1 MKAKNRTLKTILS
14 ILVII
19 LISLISFMGI
29 FVKDKN
35 RMKNILPD
43 YELGM
48 DFKGGRVFNIK
59 PDETVNTKYYDS
71 EGKEVE
77 SSSIDESKKDEYTK
91 EETPVNSKDS
101 LNDENYEKVKKIV
114 EERLNLLSVKEYEIR
129 KSSSNGEIYVTIP
142 EDSNTDTIVSEMTP
156 RGEFKIIDSED
167 KRVLLTNNDIKDV
180 KVGYGN
186 TTSGTSVFIN
196 IQFNKEGTEKFKN
209 ITNTYVQTTKTV
221 EQEGEEA
228 KEETV
233 TKEISIK
240 IDDTALL
247 STHFSEQVTNGLLQL
262 SVGSSANS
270 TTDKLKEYL
279 QEATSMAA
287 LLDSGKMPVVYQ
299 VEQNKYIL
307 SEVTQDV
314 IAKVIVASIIVLT
327 LAIIYLI
334 IKYKGK
340 GILAGISIIGYV
352 ALLLLAIRY
361 ANVEVS
367 IAGVIEILFSTL
379 INYMLVVSMLKEEK
393 INNAIKKY
401 SLILIPTL
409 VIAIAFTFANIAV
422 GTVLFWGIAIAMLYN
437 ISITNLL
444 LRD

>member
-1 MKAKNRTLKTILS
+1 MKKFKGLKITVIVL
-14 ILVII
+14 LII
-19 LISLISFMGI
+19 LLSMVSFIGI
-29 FVKDKN
+29 YVQDKN
-35 RMKNILPD
+35 QVKNILPGYILSRD
-43 YELGM
+43 LKGHRRIELKVN
-48 DFKGGRVFNIK
+48 DEVKETKKYDADNNLITDDTTEVARTEEIK
-59 PDETVNTKYYDS
+59 
-71 EGKEVE
+71 
-77 SSSIDESKKDEYTK
+77 
-91 EETPVNSKDS
+91 VNSEEILTK
-101 LNDENYEKVKKIV
+101 ENYEASKKII
-114 EERLNLLSVKEYEIR
+114 EKRLEKMQVNNYDIRQNLENE
-129 KSSSNGEIYVTIP
+129 TIILELP
-142 EDSNTDTIVSEMTP
+142 EDDNTDRIVGQLSLQGKFEIVDKDTNEVLMT
-156 RGEFKIIDSED
+156 
-167 KRVLLTNNDIKDV
+167 NDDLKSV
-180 KVGYGN
+180 QSRYG
-186 TTSGTSVFIN
+186 TTSSGTTSIVLN

-240 IDDTALL
+240 IDDTTLL
-247 STHFSEQVTNGLLQL
+247 STYFSEQITNGLLQL
-262 SVGSSANS
+262 SVGSSTNS
-270 TTDKLKEYL
+270 TTEELQEYAK
-279 QEATSMAA
+279 EATSMAA
-287 LLDSGKMPVVYQ
+287 LLDSGKMPIVYE

-314 IAKVIVASIIVLT
+314 ITKVIVASIIVLT

-352 ALLLLAIRY
+352 ALLLLVIRY
-361 ANVEVS
+361 TNVEVS
-367 IAGVIEILFSTL
+367 IAGIIEILFSTL

-409 VIAIAFTFANIAV
+409 AIAIAFTFANIAV
-422 GTVLFWGIAIAMLYN
+422 GIVLFWGIVIAILYN

>member
-1 MKAKNRTLKTILS
+1 MKKFKGLKITVIVL
-14 ILVII
+14 LII
-19 LISLISFMGI
+19 LLSMVSFIGI
-29 FVKDKN
+29 YVQDKN
-35 RMKNILPD
+35 QVKNILPGYILSRD
-43 YELGM
+43 LKGHRRIELKVN
-48 DFKGGRVFNIK
+48 DEVKETKKYDADNNLITDDTTEVARTEEIK
-59 PDETVNTKYYDS
+59 
-71 EGKEVE
+71 
-77 SSSIDESKKDEYTK
+77 
-91 EETPVNSKDS
+91 VNSEEILTK
-101 LNDENYEKVKKIV
+101 ENYEASKKII
-114 EERLNLLSVKEYEIR
+114 EKRLEKMQVNNYDIRQNLE
-129 KSSSNGEIYVTIP
+129 NGTIILELP
-142 EDSNTDTIVSEMTP
+142 EDDNTDRTVGQLSLQGKFEIVDKDTNEVLMT
-156 RGEFKIIDSED
+156 
-167 KRVLLTNNDIKDV
+167 NDDLKSV
-180 KVGYGN
+180 QSKYG
-186 TTSGTSVFIN
+186 TTSSGTTSIVLN

>member
-1 MKAKNRTLKTILS
+1 MKKFKGLKITVIVL
-14 ILVII
+14 LII
-19 LISLISFMGI
+19 LLSMVSFIGI
-29 FVKDKN
+29 YVQDKN
-35 RMKNILPD
+35 QVKNILPEYILSRD
-43 YELGM
+43 LKGHRRIELKVN
-48 DFKGGRVFNIK
+48 DEVKETKKYDADNNLITDDTTEVARTEEIK
-59 PDETVNTKYYDS
+59 
-71 EGKEVE
+71 
-77 SSSIDESKKDEYTK
+77 
-91 EETPVNSKDS
+91 VNSEEILTK
-101 LNDENYEKVKKIV
+101 ENYEASKKII
-114 EERLNLLSVKEYEIR
+114 EKRLEKMQVNNYDIRQNLE
-129 KSSSNGEIYVTIP
+129 NGTIILELP
-142 EDSNTDTIVSEMTP
+142 EDDNTDRTVGQLSLQGKFEIVDKDTNEVLMT
-156 RGEFKIIDSED
+156 
-167 KRVLLTNNDIKDV
+167 NDDLKSV
-180 KVGYGN
+180 QSKYG
-186 TTSGTSVFIN
+186 TTSSGTTSIVLN

-287 LLDSGKMPVVYQ
+287 LLDSGKMPIVYE

-314 IAKVIVASIIVLT
+314 IEKGIVVSIIVLT

-367 IAGVIEILFSTL
+367 IAGIIEILFSTL

>member
-1 MKAKNRTLKTILS
+1 MKKIKGLKITVIVL
-14 ILVII
+14 LII
-19 LISLISFMGI
+19 LLSMVSFIGI
-29 FVKDKN
+29 YVQDKN
-35 RMKNILPD
+35 QVKNILPE
-43 YELGM
+43 YILSREL
-48 DFKGGRVFNIK
+48 KGHRRIELKVNDEIK
-59 PDETVNTKYYDS
+59 ETKKYDADNNLITDDTT
-71 EGKEVE
+71 EVAR
-77 SSSIDESKKDEYTK
+77 T
-91 EETPVNSKDS
+91 EEIKVNSEEMLTK
-101 LNDENYEKVKKIV
+101 ENYEASKKVIEKRL
-114 EERLNLLSVKEYEIR
+114 EEMQVNNYDIRQNLE
-129 KSSSNGEIYVTIP
+129 NGTIILELP
-142 EDSNTDTIVSEMTP
+142 EDDNTDRTVGQLSLQGKFE
-156 RGEFKIIDSED
+156 IIDKDTNE
-167 KRVLLTNNDIKDV
+167 VLMTNDDLKSV
-180 KVGYGN
+180 QSRYG
-186 TTSGTSVFIN
+186 TTSSGTTSIVLN
-196 IQFNKEGTEKFKN
+196 IQFNKEGTGKFKN
-209 ITNTYVQTTKTV
+209 ITNTYIQTTKTV

-228 KEETV
+228 KEETE

-240 IDDTALL
+240 IDDTTLL
-247 STHFSEQVTNGLLQL
+247 STYFSEQVTNGLLQL
-262 SVGSSANS
+262 SVGSSTNS
-270 TTDKLKEYL
+270 TTEELQEYAK
-279 QEATSMAA
+279 EATSMAA
-287 LLDSGKMPVVYQ
+287 LLDSGKMPIVYE

-314 IAKVIVASIIVLT
+314 IEKVIVVSIIVLT

-422 GTVLFWGIAIAMLYN
+422 GIVLFWGIVIAMLYN
-437 ISITNLL
+437 ISVTNLL

>member
-1 MKAKNRTLKTILS
+1 MKKFKGLKITVIVL
-14 ILVII
+14 LII
-19 LISLISFMGI
+19 LLSMVSFIGI
-29 FVKDKN
+29 YVQDKN
-35 RMKNILPD
+35 QVKNILPEYILSRD
-43 YELGM
+43 LKGHRRIELKVN
-48 DFKGGRVFNIK
+48 DEVKETKKYDADNNLITDDTTEVARTEEIK
-59 PDETVNTKYYDS
+59 
-71 EGKEVE
+71 
-77 SSSIDESKKDEYTK
+77 
-91 EETPVNSKDS
+91 VNSEEMLTK
-101 LNDENYEKVKKIV
+101 ENYEASKKVIEK
-114 EERLNLLSVKEYEIR
+114 RLKEMQVNNYDIRQNLE
-129 KSSSNGEIYVTIP
+129 NGTIILELP
-142 EDSNTDTIVSEMTP
+142 EDDNTDRTVGQLSLQGKFEIVDKDTNEVLMT
-156 RGEFKIIDSED
+156 
-167 KRVLLTNNDIKDV
+167 NDDLKSV
-180 KVGYGN
+180 QSRYG
-186 TTSGTSVFIN
+186 TTSSGTTSIVLN

-209 ITNTYVQTTKTV
+209 ITNTYIQTTKTV

-240 IDDTALL
+240 IDDTTLL
-247 STHFSEQVTNGLLQL
+247 STYFSEQVTNGLLQL
-262 SVGSSANS
+262 SVGSSTNS
-270 TTDKLKEYL
+270 TTEELQEYAK
-279 QEATSMAA
+279 EATSMAA
-287 LLDSGKMPVVYQ
+287 LLDSGKMPIVYE

-307 SEVTQDV
+307 SEITQDV
-314 IAKVIVASIIVLT
+314 VAKVIVVSIIVLT

-367 IAGVIEILFSTL
+367 IAGIIEILFSTL

-401 SLILIPTL
+401 SLILIPTV

-422 GTVLFWGIAIAMLYN
+422 GIVLFWGIVIAMLYN

>member
-1 MKAKNRTLKTILS
+1 MKKFKGLKITVIVL
-14 ILVII
+14 LII
-19 LISLISFMGI
+19 LLSMVSFIGI
-29 FVKDKN
+29 YVQDKN
-35 RMKNILPD
+35 QVKNILPEYILSRD
-43 YELGM
+43 LKGHRRIELKVN
-48 DFKGGRVFNIK
+48 DEVKETKKYDADNNLITDDTTEVARTEEIK
-59 PDETVNTKYYDS
+59 
-71 EGKEVE
+71 
-77 SSSIDESKKDEYTK
+77 
-91 EETPVNSKDS
+91 VNSEEILTK
-101 LNDENYEKVKKIV
+101 ENYEASKKVIEKRL
-114 EERLNLLSVKEYEIR
+114 EEMQVNNYDIRQNLE
-129 KSSSNGEIYVTIP
+129 NGTIILELP
-142 EDSNTDTIVSEMTP
+142 EDDNTDRIVGQLSLQGKFE
-156 RGEFKIIDSED
+156 IIDKDTNE
-167 KRVLLTNNDIKDV
+167 VLMTNDDLKSV
-180 KVGYGN
+180 QSRYG
-186 TTSGTSVFIN
+186 TTSSGTTSIVLN

-221 EQEGEEA
+221 EQEEGEEA
-228 KEETV
+228 KEETE

-240 IDDTALL
+240 IDDTTLL
-247 STHFSEQVTNGLLQL
+247 STYFSEQVTNGLLQL
-262 SVGSSANS
+262 SVGSSTNS
-270 TTDKLKEYL
+270 TTEELQEYAK
-279 QEATSMAA
+279 EATSMAA
-287 LLDSGKMPVVYQ
+287 LLDSGKMPIVYE

-314 IAKVIVASIIVLT
+314 IEKVIVVSIIVLT

-367 IAGVIEILFSTL
+367 IAGIIEILFSTL

-401 SLILIPTL
+401 SFILIPTV

-422 GTVLFWGIAIAMLYN
+422 GIVLFWGIVIAMLYN
-437 ISITNLL
+437 ISVTNLL

>member
-1 MKAKNRTLKTILS
+1 MKKFKGLKITVIVLLIILLS
-14 ILVII
+14 I
-19 LISLISFMGI
+19 ISFIGI
-29 FVKDKN
+29 YVQDKN
-35 RMKNILPD
+35 QVKNILPEYILSRD
-43 YELGM
+43 LKGHRRIEL
-48 DFKGGRVFNIK
+48 KVN
-59 PDETVNTKYYDS
+59 DE
-71 EGKEVE
+71 
-77 SSSIDESKKDEYTK
+77 I
-91 EETPVNSKDS
+91 EETKKYDVDDNLISDDDTETGVARTEEIKVNSEEILTK
-101 LNDENYEKVKKIV
+101 ENYEASKKVIEKRL
-114 EERLNLLSVKEYEIR
+114 EEMQVNNYDIRQNLE
-129 KSSSNGEIYVTIP
+129 NGTIILELP
-142 EDSNTDTIVSEMTP
+142 EDDNTDSIVGQLSLQGKFE
-156 RGEFKIIDSED
+156 IIDKDTNE
-167 KRVLLTNNDIKDV
+167 VLMTNDDLKSV
-180 KVGYGN
+180 QSRYG
-186 TTSGTSVFIN
+186 TTSSGTTSIVLN

-228 KEETV
+228 NEETE

-240 IDDTALL
+240 IDDTTLL
-247 STHFSEQVTNGLLQL
+247 STYFSEQVTNGLLQL
-262 SVGSSANS
+262 SVGSSTNS
-270 TTDKLKEYL
+270 TTEEL
-279 QEATSMAA
+279 QEYAKEASSMAA
-287 LLDSGKMPVVYQ
+287 LLDSGKMPIVYE

-314 IAKVIVASIIVLT
+314 IEKVIVASIIVLT

-367 IAGVIEILFSTL
+367 IAGIIEILFSTL
-379 INYMLVVSMLKEEK
+379 INYMLVVSVLKEEK

-422 GTVLFWGIAIAMLYN
+422 GTVLFWGIVITMLYN
-437 ISITNLL
+437 ISIVKLL

>member
-1 MKAKNRTLKTILS
+1 MKKFKGLKITVIVL
-14 ILVII
+14 LII
-19 LISLISFMGI
+19 LLSMVSFIGI
-29 FVKDKN
+29 YVQDKN
-35 RMKNILPD
+35 QVKNILPEYILSRD
-43 YELGM
+43 LKGHRRIELKVN
-48 DFKGGRVFNIK
+48 DEVKETKKYDADNNLITDDTTEVARTEEIK
-59 PDETVNTKYYDS
+59 
-71 EGKEVE
+71 
-77 SSSIDESKKDEYTK
+77 
-91 EETPVNSKDS
+91 VNSEEILTK
-101 LNDENYEKVKKIV
+101 ENYEASKKVIEKRL
-114 EERLNLLSVKEYEIR
+114 EEMQVNNYDIRQNLE
-129 KSSSNGEIYVTIP
+129 NGTIILELP
-142 EDSNTDTIVSEMTP
+142 EDNNTDRIVGQLSLQGKFEIVDKDTNEVLMT
-156 RGEFKIIDSED
+156 
-167 KRVLLTNNDIKDV
+167 NDDLKSV
-180 KVGYGN
+180 QSRYG
-186 TTSGTSVFIN
+186 TTSSGTTSIVLN

-240 IDDTALL
+240 IDDTTLL
-247 STHFSEQVTNGLLQL
+247 STYFSEQITNGLLQL
-262 SVGSSANS
+262 SVGSSTNS
-270 TTDKLKEYL
+270 TTEELQEYAK
-279 QEATSMAA
+279 EATSMAA
-287 LLDSGKMPVVYQ
+287 LLDSGKMPIVYE

-352 ALLLLAIRY
+352 ALLLLVIRY
-361 ANVEVS
+361 ANVELS
-367 IAGVIEILFSTL
+367 IAGIIEILFSTL

-409 VIAIAFTFANIAV
+409 AIAIAFTFANIAV
-422 GTVLFWGIAIAMLYN
+422 GIVLFWGIVIAILYN

>member
-1 MKAKNRTLKTILS
+1 MKKFKGLKITVIVL
-14 ILVII
+14 LII
-19 LISLISFMGI
+19 LLSMVSFIGI
-29 FVKDKN
+29 YVQDKN
-35 RMKNILPD
+35 QVKNILPEYILSRD
-43 YELGM
+43 LKGHRRIEL
-48 DFKGGRVFNIK
+48 KV
-59 PDETVNTKYYDS
+59 
-71 EGKEVE
+71 
-77 SSSIDESKKDEYTK
+77 KDEVKETK
-91 EETPVNSKDS
+91 KYDADNNLITDDTTEVARTEKIKVNSEEILTK
-101 LNDENYEKVKKIV
+101 ENYEASKKVIEKRL
-114 EERLNLLSVKEYEIR
+114 EEMQVNNYDIRQNLE
-129 KSSSNGEIYVTIP
+129 NGTIILELP
-142 EDSNTDTIVSEMTP
+142 EDDNTDRTVGQLSLQGKFE
-156 RGEFKIIDSED
+156 IIDKDTNE
-167 KRVLLTNNDIKDV
+167 VLMTNDDLKSV
-180 KVGYGN
+180 QSRYG
-186 TTSGTSVFIN
+186 TTSSGTTSIVLN

-209 ITNTYVQTTKTV
+209 ITSTYVQTTKTV

-240 IDDTALL
+240 IDDTTLL

-270 TTDKLKEYL
+270 TTEELQEYAK
-279 QEATSMAA
+279 EATSMAA
-287 LLDSGKMPVVYQ
+287 LLDSGKMPIVYE

-307 SEVTQDV
+307 SEITQDV
-314 IAKVIVASIIVLT
+314 VAKVIVVSIIVLT

-367 IAGVIEILFSTL
+367 IAGIIEILFSTL

-422 GTVLFWGIAIAMLYN
+422 GIVLFWGIVIAILYN

>member
-1 MKAKNRTLKTILS
+1 MKKFKGLKITVIVLLIILLS
-14 ILVII
+14 I
-19 LISLISFMGI
+19 ISFIGI
-29 FVKDKN
+29 YVQDKSQV
-35 RMKNILPD
+35 KNILPEYILSRD
-43 YELGM
+43 LKGHRRIEL
-48 DFKGGRVFNIK
+48 KVN
-59 PDETVNTKYYDS
+59 DE
-71 EGKEVE
+71 
-77 SSSIDESKKDEYTK
+77 I
-91 EETPVNSKDS
+91 EETKKYDVDDNLISDDDTETAVARTEEIKVNSEEILTK
-101 LNDENYEKVKKIV
+101 ENYEASKKVIEKRL
-114 EERLNLLSVKEYEIR
+114 EEMQVNNYDIRQNLE
-129 KSSSNGEIYVTIP
+129 NGTIILELP
-142 EDSNTDTIVSEMTP
+142 EDDNTDSIVGQLSLQGKFE
-156 RGEFKIIDSED
+156 IIDKDTYE
-167 KRVLLTNNDIKDV
+167 VLMTNDDLKSV
-180 KVGYGN
+180 QSRYG
-186 TTSGTSVFIN
+186 TTSSGTTSIVLN

-228 KEETV
+228 KEETE

-240 IDDTALL
+240 IDDTTLL
-247 STHFSEQVTNGLLQL
+247 STYFSEQVTNGLLQL
-262 SVGSSANS
+262 SVGSSTNS
-270 TTDKLKEYL
+270 TTEEL
-279 QEATSMAA
+279 QEYAKEASSMAA
-287 LLDSGKMPVVYQ
+287 LLDSGKMPIVYE

-314 IAKVIVASIIVLT
+314 IEKVIVASIIVLT

-367 IAGVIEILFSTL
+367 IAGIVEILFSTL
-379 INYMLVVSMLKEEK
+379 INYMLVVSVLKEEK

-422 GTVLFWGIAIAMLYN
+422 GTVLFWGIVITMLYN
-437 ISITNLL
+437 ISIVKLL

>member
-1 MKAKNRTLKTILS
+1 MKKFKGLKITVIVL
-14 ILVII
+14 LII
-19 LISLISFMGI
+19 LLSMVSFIGI
-29 FVKDKN
+29 YVQDKN
-35 RMKNILPD
+35 QVKNILPEYILSRD
-43 YELGM
+43 LKGHRRIELKVN
-48 DFKGGRVFNIK
+48 DEVKETKKYDADNNLITDDTTEVARTEEIK
-59 PDETVNTKYYDS
+59 
-71 EGKEVE
+71 
-77 SSSIDESKKDEYTK
+77 
-91 EETPVNSKDS
+91 VNSEEMLTK
-101 LNDENYEKVKKIV
+101 ENYEASKKVIEKRL
-114 EERLNLLSVKEYEIR
+114 EEMQVNNYDIRQNLE
-129 KSSSNGEIYVTIP
+129 NGTIILELP
-142 EDSNTDTIVSEMTP
+142 EDDNTDRTVGQLSLQGKFE
-156 RGEFKIIDSED
+156 IIDKDTNE
-167 KRVLLTNNDIKDV
+167 VLMTNDDLKSV
-180 KVGYGN
+180 QSRYG
-186 TTSGTSVFIN
+186 TTSSGTTSIVLN

-240 IDDTALL
+240 IDDTTLL

-270 TTDKLKEYL
+270 TTEELQEYAK
-279 QEATSMAA
+279 EATSMAA
-287 LLDSGKMPVVYQ
+287 LLDSGKMPIVYE

-307 SEVTQDV
+307 SEITQDV
-314 IAKVIVASIIVLT
+314 VAKVIVVSIIVLT

>member
-1 MKAKNRTLKTILS
+1 MKKFKGLKITVIVL
-14 ILVII
+14 LII
-19 LISLISFMGI
+19 LLSMVSFIGI
-29 FVKDKN
+29 YVQDKN
-35 RMKNILPD
+35 QVKNILPEYILSRD
-43 YELGM
+43 LKGHRRIELKVN
-48 DFKGGRVFNIK
+48 DEVKETKKYDADNNLITDDTTEVARTEEIK
-59 PDETVNTKYYDS
+59 
-71 EGKEVE
+71 
-77 SSSIDESKKDEYTK
+77 
-91 EETPVNSKDS
+91 VNSEEILTK
-101 LNDENYEKVKKIV
+101 ENYEASKKVIEKRL
-114 EERLNLLSVKEYEIR
+114 EEMQVNNYDIRQNLE
-129 KSSSNGEIYVTIP
+129 NGTIILELP
-142 EDSNTDTIVSEMTP
+142 EDDNTDRTVGQLSLQGKFE
-156 RGEFKIIDSED
+156 IIDKDTNE
-167 KRVLLTNNDIKDV
+167 VLMTNDDLKSV
-180 KVGYGN
+180 QSKYG
-186 TTSGTSVFIN
+186 TTSSGTTSIVLN

-240 IDDTALL
+240 IDDTTLL

-270 TTDKLKEYL
+270 TTEELQEYAK
-279 QEATSMAA
+279 EATSMAA
-287 LLDSGKMPVVYQ
+287 LLDSGKMPIVYE

-307 SEVTQDV
+307 SEITQDV
-314 IAKVIVASIIVLT
+314 VAKVIVVSIIVLT

-340 GILAGISIIGYV
+340 GILSGISIIGYV

-367 IAGVIEILFSTL
+367 IAGIIEILFSTL

-422 GTVLFWGIAIAMLYN
+422 GIVLFWGIVIAMLYN
-437 ISITNLL
+437 ISVTNLL

>member
-1 MKAKNRTLKTILS
+1 MKKFKGLKITVIVL
-14 ILVII
+14 LII
-19 LISLISFMGI
+19 LLSMVSFIGI
-29 FVKDKN
+29 YVQDKN
-35 RMKNILPD
+35 QVKNILPEYILSRD
-43 YELGM
+43 LKGHRRIELKVN
-48 DFKGGRVFNIK
+48 DEVKETKKYDADNNLITDDTTEVARTEEIK
-59 PDETVNTKYYDS
+59 
-71 EGKEVE
+71 
-77 SSSIDESKKDEYTK
+77 
-91 EETPVNSKDS
+91 VNSEEMLTK
-101 LNDENYEKVKKIV
+101 ENYEASKKVIEKRL
-114 EERLNLLSVKEYEIR
+114 EEMQVNNYDIRQNLE
-129 KSSSNGEIYVTIP
+129 NGTIILELP
-142 EDSNTDTIVSEMTP
+142 EDDNTDRTVGQLSLQGKFE
-156 RGEFKIIDSED
+156 IIDKDTNE
-167 KRVLLTNNDIKDV
+167 VLMTNDDLKSV
-180 KVGYGN
+180 QSRYG
-186 TTSGTSVFIN
+186 TTSSGTTSIVLN

-240 IDDTALL
+240 IDDTTLL

-270 TTDKLKEYL
+270 TTEELQEYAK
-279 QEATSMAA
+279 EATSMAA
-287 LLDSGKMPVVYQ
+287 LLDSGKMPIVYE

-307 SEVTQDV
+307 SEIAQDV
-314 IAKVIVASIIVLT
+314 VAKVIVVSIIVLT

-367 IAGVIEILFSTL
+367 IAGIIEILFSTL

-422 GTVLFWGIAIAMLYN
+422 GILLFWGIVIAMLYN
-437 ISITNLL
+437 ISVTNLL

>member
-1 MKAKNRTLKTILS
+1 MKKFKGLKITVIVL
-14 ILVII
+14 LII
-19 LISLISFMGI
+19 LLSMVSFIGI
-29 FVKDKN
+29 YVQDKN
-35 RMKNILPD
+35 QVKNILPEYILSRD
-43 YELGM
+43 LKGHRRIELKVN
-48 DFKGGRVFNIK
+48 DEVKETKKYDADNNLITDDTTEVARTEEIK
-59 PDETVNTKYYDS
+59 
-71 EGKEVE
+71 
-77 SSSIDESKKDEYTK
+77 
-91 EETPVNSKDS
+91 VNSEEILTK
-101 LNDENYEKVKKIV
+101 ENYEASKKVIEKRL
-114 EERLNLLSVKEYEIR
+114 EEMQVNNYDIRQNLEK
-129 KSSSNGEIYVTIP
+129 GTIILELP
-142 EDSNTDTIVSEMTP
+142 EDNNTDRIVGQLSLQGKFEIVDKDTNEVLMT
-156 RGEFKIIDSED
+156 
-167 KRVLLTNNDIKDV
+167 NDDLKSV
-180 KVGYGN
+180 QSRYG
-186 TTSGTSVFIN
+186 TTSSGTTSIVLN

-240 IDDTALL
+240 IDDTTLL
-247 STHFSEQVTNGLLQL
+247 STYFSEQITNGLLQL
-262 SVGSSANS
+262 SVGSSTNS
-270 TTDKLKEYL
+270 TTEELQEYAK
-279 QEATSMAA
+279 EATSMAA
-287 LLDSGKMPVVYQ
+287 LLDSGKMPIVYE

-314 IAKVIVASIIVLT
+314 IEKGIVVSIIVLT

-340 GILAGISIIGYV
+340 GILVGISIIGYV
-352 ALLLLAIRY
+352 ALLLLVIRY

-367 IAGVIEILFSTL
+367 IAGIIEILFSTL

-409 VIAIAFTFANIAV
+409 AIAIAFTFANIAV
-422 GTVLFWGIAIAMLYN
+422 GIVLFWGIVIAILYN

>member
-1 MKAKNRTLKTILS
+1 MKKFKGLKITVIVL
-14 ILVII
+14 LII
-19 LISLISFMGI
+19 LLSMVSFIGI
-29 FVKDKN
+29 YVQDKN
-35 RMKNILPD
+35 QVKNILPEYILSKD
-43 YELGM
+43 LKGHRRIELKVN
-48 DFKGGRVFNIK
+48 DEVKETKKYDADNNLITDDTTEVARTEEIK
-59 PDETVNTKYYDS
+59 
-71 EGKEVE
+71 
-77 SSSIDESKKDEYTK
+77 
-91 EETPVNSKDS
+91 VNSEEMLTK
-101 LNDENYEKVKKIV
+101 ENYEASKKVIEKRL
-114 EERLNLLSVKEYEIR
+114 EEMQVNNYDIRQNLE
-129 KSSSNGEIYVTIP
+129 NGTIILELP
-142 EDSNTDTIVSEMTP
+142 EDDNTDRTVGQLSLQGKFE
-156 RGEFKIIDSED
+156 IIDKDSNE
-167 KRVLLTNNDIKDV
+167 VLMTNDDLKSV
-180 KVGYGN
+180 QSRYG
-186 TTSGTSVFIN
+186 TTSSGTTSIVLN

-240 IDDTALL
+240 IDDTTLL

-270 TTDKLKEYL
+270 TTEELQEYAK
-279 QEATSMAA
+279 EATSMAA
-287 LLDSGKMPVVYQ
+287 LLDSGKMPIVYE

-307 SEVTQDV
+307 SEITQDV
-314 IAKVIVASIIVLT
+314 VAKVIVVSIIVLT

-367 IAGVIEILFSTL
+367 IAGIIEILFSTL

-422 GTVLFWGIAIAMLYN
+422 GTVLFWGIVIAMLYN
-437 ISITNLL
+437 ISVTNLL

>member
-1 MKAKNRTLKTILS
+1 MKKFKGLKITVIVL
-14 ILVII
+14 LII
-19 LISLISFMGI
+19 LLSMVSFIGI
-29 FVKDKN
+29 YVQDKN
-35 RMKNILPD
+35 QVKNILPEYILSRD
-43 YELGM
+43 LKGHRRIELKVN
-48 DFKGGRVFNIK
+48 DEVKETKKYDADNNLITDDTTEVARTEEIK
-59 PDETVNTKYYDS
+59 
-71 EGKEVE
+71 
-77 SSSIDESKKDEYTK
+77 
-91 EETPVNSKDS
+91 VNSEEILTK
-101 LNDENYEKVKKIV
+101 ENYEASKKVIEKRL
-114 EERLNLLSVKEYEIR
+114 EEMQVNNYDIRQNLE
-129 KSSSNGEIYVTIP
+129 NGTIILELP
-142 EDSNTDTIVSEMTP
+142 EDDNTDRIVGQLSLQGKFE
-156 RGEFKIIDSED
+156 IIDKDTNE
-167 KRVLLTNNDIKDV
+167 VLMTNDDLKSV
-180 KVGYGN
+180 QSRYG
-186 TTSGTSVFIN
+186 TTSSGTTSIVLN

-221 EQEGEEA
+221 EQEEGEEA
-228 KEETV
+228 KEETE

-240 IDDTALL
+240 IDDTTLL
-247 STHFSEQVTNGLLQL
+247 STYFSEQVTNGLLQL
-262 SVGSSANS
+262 SIGSSTNS
-270 TTDKLKEYL
+270 TTEELQEYAK
-279 QEATSMAA
+279 EATSMAA
-287 LLDSGKMPVVYQ
+287 LLDSGKMPIVYE

-314 IAKVIVASIIVLT
+314 IEKVIVVSIIVLT

-367 IAGVIEILFSTL
+367 IAGIIEILFSTL

-401 SLILIPTL
+401 SLILIPTV

-422 GTVLFWGIAIAMLYN
+422 GIVLFWGIVIAMLYN
-437 ISITNLL
+437 ISVTNLL

>member
-1 MKAKNRTLKTILS
+1 MKKFKGLKITVIVL
-14 ILVII
+14 LII
-19 LISLISFMGI
+19 LLSMVSFIGI
-29 FVKDKN
+29 YVQDKN
-35 RMKNILPD
+35 QIKNILPEYILARD
-43 YELGM
+43 LKGHRRIELKVNDEVKETKKYDADDNLITDDTTEVARTEEIKVNSEEILTKENYE
-48 DFKGGRVFNIK
+48 
-59 PDETVNTKYYDS
+59 
-71 EGKEVE
+71 
-77 SSSIDESKKDEYTK
+77 ESKKIIEK
-91 EETPVNSKDS
+91 RLEKMQVNNYDIRQN
-101 LNDENYEKVKKIV
+101 LENGTIILELPEND
-114 EERLNLLSVKEYEIR
+114 
-129 KSSSNGEIYVTIP
+129 
-142 EDSNTDTIVSEMTP
+142 NTDRTVGQLSLQGKFEIVDKDTNEVLMT
-156 RGEFKIIDSED
+156 
-167 KRVLLTNNDIKDV
+167 NDDLKLV
-180 KVGYGN
+180 QSKYG
-186 TTSGTSVFIN
+186 TTSSGTTSIVLN

-209 ITNTYVQTTKTV
+209 ITNTYVETTKTV

-240 IDDTALL
+240 IDDTTLL
-247 STHFSEQVTNGLLQL
+247 STHFSEQVSNGLLQL
-262 SVGSSANS
+262 SVGSSTNS
-270 TTDKLKEYL
+270 TTEELQEYAK
-279 QEATSMAA
+279 EATSMAA
-287 LLDSGKMPVVYQ
+287 LLDSGKMPIVYE

-314 IAKVIVASIIVLT
+314 IQKVIVVSIIVFT

-367 IAGVIEILFSTL
+367 IAGIIEILFSTL

-409 VIAIAFTFANIAV
+409 VIAIAFTFSNIAV
-422 GTVLFWGIAIAMLYN
+422 GTILFWGIAIAMLYN
-437 ISITNLL
+437 ISVTNLL

>member
-1 MKAKNRTLKTILS
+1 MKKFKGLKITVIVL
-14 ILVII
+14 LII
-19 LISLISFMGI
+19 LLSMVSFIGI
-29 FVKDKN
+29 YVQDKN
-35 RMKNILPD
+35 QVKNILPEYILSRD
-43 YELGM
+43 LKGHRRIELKVN
-48 DFKGGRVFNIK
+48 DEVKETKKYDADNNLITDDTTEVARTEEIK
-59 PDETVNTKYYDS
+59 
-71 EGKEVE
+71 
-77 SSSIDESKKDEYTK
+77 
-91 EETPVNSKDS
+91 VNSEEILTK
-101 LNDENYEKVKKIV
+101 ENYEASKKVIEKRL
-114 EERLNLLSVKEYEIR
+114 EEMQVNNYDIR
-129 KSSSNGEIYVTIP
+129 QNSENGTIILELP
-142 EDSNTDTIVSEMTP
+142 EDDNTDRIVGQLSLQGKFEIVDKDTNEVLMT
-156 RGEFKIIDSED
+156 
-167 KRVLLTNNDIKDV
+167 NDDLKSV
-180 KVGYGN
+180 QSRYG
-186 TTSGTSVFIN
+186 TTSSGTTSIVLN

-209 ITNTYVQTTKTV
+209 ITNTYIQTTKTV
-221 EQEGEEA
+221 EEEGEEA

-240 IDDTALL
+240 IDDTTLL
-247 STHFSEQVTNGLLQL
+247 STYFSEQVTNGLLQL
-262 SVGSSANS
+262 SVGSSTNS
-270 TTDKLKEYL
+270 TTEELQEYAK
-279 QEATSMAA
+279 EATSMAA
-287 LLDSGKMPVVYQ
+287 LLDSGKMPIVYE

-307 SEVTQDV
+307 SEITQDV
-314 IAKVIVASIIVLT
+314 VAKVIVVSIIVLT

-367 IAGVIEILFSTL
+367 IAGIIEILFSTL

-401 SLILIPTL
+401 SLILIPTV

-422 GTVLFWGIAIAMLYN
+422 GIVLFWGIVIAMLYN

>member
-1 MKAKNRTLKTILS
+1 MKKFKGLKITVIVL
-14 ILVII
+14 LII
-19 LISLISFMGI
+19 LLSMVSFIGI
-29 FVKDKN
+29 YVQDKN
-35 RMKNILPD
+35 QVKNILPEYILSRD
-43 YELGM
+43 LKGHRRIELKVN
-48 DFKGGRVFNIK
+48 DEVKETKKYDADNNLITDDTTEVARTEEIK
-59 PDETVNTKYYDS
+59 
-71 EGKEVE
+71 
-77 SSSIDESKKDEYTK
+77 
-91 EETPVNSKDS
+91 VNSEEILTK
-101 LNDENYEKVKKIV
+101 ENYEASKKVIEKRL
-114 EERLNLLSVKEYEIR
+114 EEMQVNNYDIRQNLE
-129 KSSSNGEIYVTIP
+129 NGTIILELP
-142 EDSNTDTIVSEMTP
+142 EDDNTDRIVGQLSLQGKFE
-156 RGEFKIIDSED
+156 IIDKDTNE
-167 KRVLLTNNDIKDV
+167 VLMTNDDLKSV
-180 KVGYGN
+180 QSRYG
-186 TTSGTSVFIN
+186 TTSSGTTSIVLN

-221 EQEGEEA
+221 EQEEGEEA
-228 KEETV
+228 KEETE

-240 IDDTALL
+240 IDDTTLL
-247 STHFSEQVTNGLLQL
+247 STYFSEQVTNGLLQL
-262 SVGSSANS
+262 SVGSSTNS
-270 TTDKLKEYL
+270 TTEELQEYAK
-279 QEATSMAA
+279 EATSMAA
-287 LLDSGKMPVVYQ
+287 LLDSGKMPIVYK

-314 IAKVIVASIIVLT
+314 IEKVIVVSIIVLT

-367 IAGVIEILFSTL
+367 IAGIIEILFSTL

-401 SLILIPTL
+401 SLILIPTV

-422 GTVLFWGIAIAMLYN
+422 GTVLFWGIVIAMLYN
-437 ISITNLL
+437 ISVTNLL

>member
-1 MKAKNRTLKTILS
+1 MKKFKGLKITVIVL
-14 ILVII
+14 LII
-19 LISLISFMGI
+19 LLSMVSFIGI
-29 FVKDKN
+29 YVQDKN
-35 RMKNILPD
+35 QVKNILPEYILSRD
-43 YELGM
+43 LKGHRRIELKVN
-48 DFKGGRVFNIK
+48 DEVKETKKYDADNNLITNDTTEVARTEEIK
-59 PDETVNTKYYDS
+59 
-71 EGKEVE
+71 
-77 SSSIDESKKDEYTK
+77 
-91 EETPVNSKDS
+91 VNSEEMLTK
-101 LNDENYEKVKKIV
+101 ENYEASKKVIEKRL
-114 EERLNLLSVKEYEIR
+114 EEMQVNNYDIRQNLE
-129 KSSSNGEIYVTIP
+129 NGTIILELP
-142 EDSNTDTIVSEMTP
+142 EDDNTDRTVGQLSLQGKFE
-156 RGEFKIIDSED
+156 IIDKDTNE
-167 KRVLLTNNDIKDV
+167 VLMTNDDLKSV
-180 KVGYGN
+180 QSRYG
-186 TTSGTSVFIN
+186 TTSSGTTSIVLN

-209 ITNTYVQTTKTV
+209 ITNTYIQITKTV

-228 KEETV
+228 KEETE

-240 IDDTALL
+240 IDDTTLL

-262 SVGSSANS
+262 SVGSSTNS
-270 TTDKLKEYL
+270 TTEELQEYAK
-279 QEATSMAA
+279 EATSMAA
-287 LLDSGKMPVVYQ
+287 LLDSGKMPIVYE

-314 IAKVIVASIIVLT
+314 IAKVIVALIIILT

-367 IAGVIEILFSTL
+367 IAGIIEILFSTL

-422 GTVLFWGIAIAMLYN
+422 GILLFWGIVIAMLYN
-437 ISITNLL
+437 ISVTNLL

>member
-1 MKAKNRTLKTILS
+1 MKKFKGLKITVIVL
-14 ILVII
+14 LII
-19 LISLISFMGI
+19 LLSMVSFIGI
-29 FVKDKN
+29 YVQDKN
-35 RMKNILPD
+35 QVKNILPEYILSRD
-43 YELGM
+43 LKGHRRIEL
-48 DFKGGRVFNIK
+48 KV
-59 PDETVNTKYYDS
+59 
-71 EGKEVE
+71 
-77 SSSIDESKKDEYTK
+77 KDEVKETK
-91 EETPVNSKDS
+91 KYDADNNLITDDTTEVARTEEIKVNSEEMLTK
-101 LNDENYEKVKKIV
+101 ENYEASKKVIEKRL
-114 EERLNLLSVKEYEIR
+114 EEMQVNNYDIR
-129 KSSSNGEIYVTIP
+129 QNSENGTIILELP
-142 EDSNTDTIVSEMTP
+142 EDDNTDRTVGQLSLQGKFE
-156 RGEFKIIDSED
+156 IIDKDTNE
-167 KRVLLTNNDIKDV
+167 VLMTNDDLKSV
-180 KVGYGN
+180 QSRYG
-186 TTSGTSVFIN
+186 TTSSGTTSIVLN

-240 IDDTALL
+240 IDDTTLL

-270 TTDKLKEYL
+270 TTEELQEYAK
-279 QEATSMAA
+279 EATSMAA
-287 LLDSGKMPVVYQ
+287 LLDSGKMPIVYE

-307 SEVTQDV
+307 SEITQDV
-314 IAKVIVASIIVLT
+314 VAKVIVVSIIVLT

-367 IAGVIEILFSTL
+367 IAGIIEILFSTL

-422 GTVLFWGIAIAMLYN
+422 GIVLFWGIVIAMLYN
-437 ISITNLL
+437 ISVTNLL

>member
-1 MKAKNRTLKTILS
+1 MKKFKGLKITVIVL
-14 ILVII
+14 LII
-19 LISLISFMGI
+19 LLSMVSFIGI
-29 FVKDKN
+29 YVQDKN
-35 RMKNILPD
+35 QVKNILPEYILSRD
-43 YELGM
+43 LKGHRRIELKVN
-48 DFKGGRVFNIK
+48 DEVKETKKYDADNNLITDDTTEVARTEEIK
-59 PDETVNTKYYDS
+59 
-71 EGKEVE
+71 
-77 SSSIDESKKDEYTK
+77 
-91 EETPVNSKDS
+91 VNSEEILTK
-101 LNDENYEKVKKIV
+101 ENYEASKKVIEKRL
-114 EERLNLLSVKEYEIR
+114 EEMQVNNYDIR
-129 KSSSNGEIYVTIP
+129 QNSENGTIILELP
-142 EDSNTDTIVSEMTP
+142 EDDNTDRIVGQLSLQGKFEIVDKDTNEVLMT
-156 RGEFKIIDSED
+156 
-167 KRVLLTNNDIKDV
+167 NDDLKSV
-180 KVGYGN
+180 QSRYG
-186 TTSGTSVFIN
+186 TTSSGTTSIVLN

-209 ITNTYVQTTKTV
+209 ITNTYIQTTKTV

-240 IDDTALL
+240 IDDTTLL
-247 STHFSEQVTNGLLQL
+247 STYFSEQVTNGLLQL
-262 SVGSSANS
+262 SVGSSTNS
-270 TTDKLKEYL
+270 TTEELQEYAK
-279 QEATSMAA
+279 EATSMAA
-287 LLDSGKMPVVYQ
+287 LLDSGKMPIVYE

-307 SEVTQDV
+307 SEITQDV
-314 IAKVIVASIIVLT
+314 VAKVIVVSIIVLT

-367 IAGVIEILFSTL
+367 IAGIIEILFSTL

-401 SLILIPTL
+401 SLILIPTV

-422 GTVLFWGIAIAMLYN
+422 GIVLFWGIVIAMLYN

>member
-1 MKAKNRTLKTILS
+1 MKKFKGLKITVIVL
-14 ILVII
+14 LII
-19 LISLISFMGI
+19 LLSMVSFIGI
-29 FVKDKN
+29 YVQDKN
-35 RMKNILPD
+35 QVKNILPEYILSRD
-43 YELGM
+43 LKGHRRIELKVN
-48 DFKGGRVFNIK
+48 DEVKETKKYDADNNLITDDTTEVARTEEIK
-59 PDETVNTKYYDS
+59 
-71 EGKEVE
+71 
-77 SSSIDESKKDEYTK
+77 
-91 EETPVNSKDS
+91 VNSEEILTK
-101 LNDENYEKVKKIV
+101 ENYEASKKVIEKRL
-114 EERLNLLSVKEYEIR
+114 EEMQVNNYDIRQNLE
-129 KSSSNGEIYVTIP
+129 NGTIILELP
-142 EDSNTDTIVSEMTP
+142 EDNNTDRIVGQLSLQGKFEIVDKDTNEVLMT
-156 RGEFKIIDSED
+156 
-167 KRVLLTNNDIKDV
+167 NDDLKSV
-180 KVGYGN
+180 QSRYG
-186 TTSGTSVFIN
+186 TTSSGTTSIVLN

-228 KEETV
+228 KEETE

-240 IDDTALL
+240 IDDTTLL
-247 STHFSEQVTNGLLQL
+247 STYFSEQITNGLLQL
-262 SVGSSANS
+262 SVGSSTNS
-270 TTDKLKEYL
+270 TTEELQEYAK
-279 QEATSMAA
+279 EATSMAA
-287 LLDSGKMPVVYQ
+287 LLDSGKMPIVYE

-352 ALLLLAIRY
+352 ALLLLVIRY
-361 ANVEVS
+361 ANVELS
-367 IAGVIEILFSTL
+367 IAGIIEILFSTL

-409 VIAIAFTFANIAV
+409 AIAIAFTFANIAV
-422 GTVLFWGIAIAMLYN
+422 GTVLFWGIVIAMLYN

>member
-1 MKAKNRTLKTILS
+1 MKKFKGLKITVIVL
-14 ILVII
+14 LII
-19 LISLISFMGI
+19 LLSMVSFIGI
-29 FVKDKN
+29 YVQDKN
-35 RMKNILPD
+35 QVKNILPEYILSRD
-43 YELGM
+43 LKGHRRIELKVN
-48 DFKGGRVFNIK
+48 DEVKETKKYDADNNLITDDTTEVARTEEIK
-59 PDETVNTKYYDS
+59 
-71 EGKEVE
+71 
-77 SSSIDESKKDEYTK
+77 
-91 EETPVNSKDS
+91 VNSEEILTK
-101 LNDENYEKVKKIV
+101 ENYEASKKVIEKRL
-114 EERLNLLSVKEYEIR
+114 EEMQVNNYDIRQNLE
-129 KSSSNGEIYVTIP
+129 NGTIILELP
-142 EDSNTDTIVSEMTP
+142 EDDNTDRIVGQLSLQGKFE
-156 RGEFKIIDSED
+156 IIDKDTNE
-167 KRVLLTNNDIKDV
+167 VLMTNDDLKSV
-180 KVGYGN
+180 QSRYG
-186 TTSGTSVFIN
+186 TTSSGTTSIVLN

-221 EQEGEEA
+221 EQEEGEEA
-228 KEETV
+228 KEETE

-240 IDDTALL
+240 IDDTTLL
-247 STHFSEQVTNGLLQL
+247 STYFSEQVTNGLLQL
-262 SVGSSANS
+262 SVGSSTNS
-270 TTDKLKEYL
+270 TTEELQEYAK
-279 QEATSMAA
+279 EATSMAA
-287 LLDSGKMPVVYQ
+287 LLDSGKMPIVYE

-314 IAKVIVASIIVLT
+314 IAKVIVALIIILT

-352 ALLLLAIRY
+352 ALLLLVIRY

-367 IAGVIEILFSTL
+367 IAGIIEILFSTL
-379 INYMLVVSMLKEEK
+379 INYMLVDSMLKEEK

-422 GTVLFWGIAIAMLYN
+422 GTVLFWGIVIAMLYN

>member
-1 MKAKNRTLKTILS
+1 MKKFKGLKITVIVL
-14 ILVII
+14 LII
-19 LISLISFMGI
+19 LLSMVSFIGI
-29 FVKDKN
+29 YVQDKN
-35 RMKNILPD
+35 QVKNILPEYILSRD
-43 YELGM
+43 LKGHRRIELKVN
-48 DFKGGRVFNIK
+48 DEVKETKKYDADNNLITDDTTEVARTEEIK
-59 PDETVNTKYYDS
+59 
-71 EGKEVE
+71 
-77 SSSIDESKKDEYTK
+77 
-91 EETPVNSKDS
+91 VNSEEILTK
-101 LNDENYEKVKKIV
+101 ENYEASKKVIEKRL
-114 EERLNLLSVKEYEIR
+114 EEMQVNNYDIRQNLE
-129 KSSSNGEIYVTIP
+129 NGTIILELP
-142 EDSNTDTIVSEMTP
+142 EDDNTDRIVGQLSLQGKFE
-156 RGEFKIIDSED
+156 IIDKDTNE
-167 KRVLLTNNDIKDV
+167 VLMTNDDLKSV
-180 KVGYGN
+180 QSRYG
-186 TTSGTSVFIN
+186 TTSSGTTSIVLN

-221 EQEGEEA
+221 EQEEGEEA
-228 KEETV
+228 KEETE

-240 IDDTALL
+240 IDDTTLL
-247 STHFSEQVTNGLLQL
+247 STYFSEQVTNGLLQL
-262 SVGSSANS
+262 SVGSSTNS
-270 TTDKLKEYL
+270 TTEELQEYAK
-279 QEATSMAA
+279 EATSMAA
-287 LLDSGKMPVVYQ
+287 LLDSGKMPIVYE

-314 IAKVIVASIIVLT
+314 IAKVIVALIIILT

-352 ALLLLAIRY
+352 ALLLLVIRY

-367 IAGVIEILFSTL
+367 IAGIIEILFSTL

-422 GTVLFWGIAIAMLYN
+422 GIVLFWGIVIAMLYN

>member
-1 MKAKNRTLKTILS
+1 MKKFKGLKITVIVL
-14 ILVII
+14 LII
-19 LISLISFMGI
+19 LLSMVSFIGI
-29 FVKDKN
+29 YVQDKN
-35 RMKNILPD
+35 QVKNILPEYILSRD
-43 YELGM
+43 LKGHRRIEL
-48 DFKGGRVFNIK
+48 KV
-59 PDETVNTKYYDS
+59 
-71 EGKEVE
+71 
-77 SSSIDESKKDEYTK
+77 KDEVKETK
-91 EETPVNSKDS
+91 KYDADNNLITDDTTEVARTEEIKVNSEEMLTK
-101 LNDENYEKVKKIV
+101 ENYEASKKVIEKRL
-114 EERLNLLSVKEYEIR
+114 EEMQVNNYDIR
-129 KSSSNGEIYVTIP
+129 QNSENGTIILELP
-142 EDSNTDTIVSEMTP
+142 EDDNTDRIVGQLSLQGKFEIVDKDTNEVLMT
-156 RGEFKIIDSED
+156 
-167 KRVLLTNNDIKDV
+167 NDDLKSV
-180 KVGYGN
+180 QSRYG
-186 TTSGTSVFIN
+186 TTSSGTTSIVLN

-209 ITNTYVQTTKTV
+209 ITNTYIQTTKTV
-221 EQEGEEA
+221 EQEGEES
-228 KEETV
+228 KEETE

-240 IDDTALL
+240 IDDTTLL

-270 TTDKLKEYL
+270 TTEELQEYAK
-279 QEATSMAA
+279 EATSMAA
-287 LLDSGKMPVVYQ
+287 LLDSGKMPIVYE

-314 IAKVIVASIIVLT
+314 IEKGIVVSIIVLT

-367 IAGVIEILFSTL
+367 IAGIIEILFSTL

-422 GTVLFWGIAIAMLYN
+422 GIVLFWGIVIAMLYN
-437 ISITNLL
+437 ISVTNLL

>member
-1 MKAKNRTLKTILS
+1 MKKFKGLKITVIVL
-14 ILVII
+14 LII
-19 LISLISFMGI
+19 LLSMVSFIGI
-29 FVKDKN
+29 YVQDKN
-35 RMKNILPD
+35 QVKNILPEYILSRD
-43 YELGM
+43 LKGHRRIELKVN
-48 DFKGGRVFNIK
+48 DEVKETKKYDADNNLITDDTTEVARTEEIK
-59 PDETVNTKYYDS
+59 
-71 EGKEVE
+71 
-77 SSSIDESKKDEYTK
+77 
-91 EETPVNSKDS
+91 VNSEEILTK
-101 LNDENYEKVKKIV
+101 ENYEASKKVIEKRL
-114 EERLNLLSVKEYEIR
+114 EEMQVNNYDIRQNLE
-129 KSSSNGEIYVTIP
+129 NGTIILELP
-142 EDSNTDTIVSEMTP
+142 EDNNTDRIVGQLSLQGKFEIVDKDTNEVLMT
-156 RGEFKIIDSED
+156 
-167 KRVLLTNNDIKDV
+167 NDDLKSV
-180 KVGYGN
+180 QSRYG
-186 TTSGTSVFIN
+186 TTSSGTTSIVLN

-221 EQEGEEA
+221 KQEGEEA

-240 IDDTALL
+240 IDDTTLL
-247 STHFSEQVTNGLLQL
+247 STYFSEQITNGLLQL
-262 SVGSSANS
+262 SVGSSTNS
-270 TTDKLKEYL
+270 TTEELQEYAK
-279 QEATSMAA
+279 EATSMAA
-287 LLDSGKMPVVYQ
+287 LLDSGKMPIVYE

-340 GILAGISIIGYV
+340 GILVGISIIGYV
-352 ALLLLAIRY
+352 ALLLLVIRY

-367 IAGVIEILFSTL
+367 IAGIIEILFSTL

-409 VIAIAFTFANIAV
+409 AIAIAFTFANIAV
-422 GTVLFWGIAIAMLYN
+422 GIVLFWGIVIAILYN

>member
-1 MKAKNRTLKTILS
+1 MKKFKGLKITVIVL
-14 ILVII
+14 LII
-19 LISLISFMGI
+19 LLSMVSFIGI
-29 FVKDKN
+29 YVQDKN
-35 RMKNILPD
+35 QVKNILPEYILSRD
-43 YELGM
+43 LKGHRRIELKVN
-48 DFKGGRVFNIK
+48 DEVKETKKYDADNNLITDDTTEVARTEKIK
-59 PDETVNTKYYDS
+59 
-71 EGKEVE
+71 
-77 SSSIDESKKDEYTK
+77 
-91 EETPVNSKDS
+91 VNSEEILTK
-101 LNDENYEKVKKIV
+101 ENYEASKKVIEKRL
-114 EERLNLLSVKEYEIR
+114 EEMQVNNYDIRQNLE
-129 KSSSNGEIYVTIP
+129 NGTIILELP
-142 EDSNTDTIVSEMTP
+142 EDDNTDRTVGQLSLQGKFE
-156 RGEFKIIDSED
+156 IIDKDTNE
-167 KRVLLTNNDIKDV
+167 VLMTNDDLKSV
-180 KVGYGN
+180 QSRYG
-186 TTSGTSVFIN
+186 TTSSGTTSIVLN

-209 ITNTYVQTTKTV
+209 ITSTYVQTTKTV

-240 IDDTALL
+240 IDDTTLL

-270 TTDKLKEYL
+270 TTEELQEYAK
-279 QEATSMAA
+279 EATSMAA
-287 LLDSGKMPVVYQ
+287 LLDSGKMPIVYE

-314 IAKVIVASIIVLT
+314 IEKGIVALIIILT

-367 IAGVIEILFSTL
+367 IAGIIEILFSTL

-422 GTVLFWGIAIAMLYN
+422 GIVLFWGIVIAMLYN
-437 ISITNLL
+437 ISVTNLL

>member
-1 MKAKNRTLKTILS
+1 MKKFKGLKITVIVL
-14 ILVII
+14 LII
-19 LISLISFMGI
+19 LLSMVSFIGI
-29 FVKDKN
+29 YVQDKN
-35 RMKNILPD
+35 QVKNILPEYILSKD
-43 YELGM
+43 LKGHRRIELKVN
-48 DFKGGRVFNIK
+48 DEVKETKKYDADNNLITDDTTEVARTEEIK
-59 PDETVNTKYYDS
+59 VNSEEILTVDNYKT
-71 EGKEVE
+71 
-77 SSSIDESKKDEYTK
+77 SKKIIEK
-91 EETPVNSKDS
+91 RLEEMQVNNYNIRQN
-101 LNDENYEKVKKIV
+101 LEN
-114 EERLNLLSVKEYEIR
+114 
-129 KSSSNGEIYVTIP
+129 GTIILELP
-142 EDSNTDTIVSEMTP
+142 EDDNTDRTVGQLSLQGKFEIVDKDTNEVLMT
-156 RGEFKIIDSED
+156 
-167 KRVLLTNNDIKDV
+167 NDDLKSV
-180 KVGYGN
+180 QSKYG
-186 TTSGTSVFIN
+186 TTSSGTTSIVLN

-240 IDDTALL
+240 IDDTTLL

-270 TTDKLKEYL
+270 TTDELKEYL

-287 LLDSGKMPVVYQ
+287 LLDSGKMPIVYE

-314 IAKVIVASIIVLT
+314 IEKVIVVSIIVLT

-340 GILAGISIIGYV
+340 GILAGISIVGYV

-367 IAGVIEILFSTL
+367 IAGIIEILFSTL

-422 GTVLFWGIAIAMLYN
+422 GIVLFWGIVIAMLYN